1 MEKSRQITIK
11 DVAARSGVAI
21 STVSRVINDRG
32 LVSPETRERVQ
43 KAAHDLGYVRNSMAA
58 SMKSGN
64 SNMIVVIIP
73 DLVNDF
79 FSAVV
84 QGVEEVVS
92 AYGYS
97 TLFFTTGESPEKEKK
112 FFMGELGNL
121 VDGAVLIPSIDDFNF
136 YYSLKKNVVLVDRTL
151 GSLDSVVIDNYRGA
165 FLATEE
171 LLRAGHKKIGIING
185 DRGRDFTICTN
196 RMDGYLAAMKQYQV
210 PVQDSYVLYGPWYQE
225 SGYELTRQLMEL
237 PDPPTAIFA
246 ANNQISIG
254 CMNYLI
260 EHDIQIGRDIS
271 LVAFDDSL
279 LARTITPK
287 VTVIERPT
295 IDMGRIAGQILMDN
309 LKGNG
314 SCGQKRH
321 MMDVKLIRRNSVVR
335 LNEKTGESGKS
346 S

>member
-1 MEKSRQITIK
+1 MAKSRQITIK

-43 KAAHDLGYVRNSMAA
+43 QAAHELGYVRNSMAA
-58 SMKSGN
+58 SMKSGT

-84 QGVEEVVS
+84 QGVEESVS

-97 TLFFTTGESPEKEKK
+97 TLIFTTGESPEKEKG
-112 FFMGELGNL
+112 FFVGELGNL
-121 VDGAVLIPSIDDFNF
+121 VDGAVLVPSIDDFHF
-136 YYSLKKNVVLVDRTL
+136 YHDLEKPVVLVDRTL
-151 GSLDSVVIDNYRGA
+151 GSLDSVVINNYRGS

-171 LLRAGHKKIGIING
+171 LIRAGHKKIAIING

-196 RMDGYLAAMKQYQV
+196 RMDGYLAAMQQYHV
-210 PVQDSYVLYGPWYQE
+210 PVNDAYVLYGPWYQE

-254 CMNYLI
+254 CINYLI
-260 EHDIQIGRDIS
+260 EHEIPIGPGVS

-279 LARTITPK
+279 LARTMTPK
-287 VTVIERPT
+287 ITVIERPT
-295 IDMGRIAGQILMDN
+295 IEMGRIAGKILMEN
-309 LKGNG
+309 LRGEEPA
-314 SCGQKRH
+314 GQRRH
-321 MMDVKLIRRNSVVR
+321 MMDVRLIRRNSVVPPR
-335 LNEKTGESGKS
+335 EEA
-346 S
+346 

>member
-1 MEKSRQITIK
+1 MAKSRQITIK

>member
-1 MEKSRQITIK
+1 M
-11 DVAARSGVAI
+11 
-21 STVSRVINDRG
+21 
-32 LVSPETRERVQ
+32 
-43 KAAHDLGYVRNSMAA
+43 
-58 SMKSGN
+58 
-64 SNMIVVIIP
+64 
-73 DLVNDF
+73 
-79 FSAVV
+79 
-84 QGVEEVVS
+84 
-92 AYGYS
+92 
-97 TLFFTTGESPEKEKK
+97 
-112 FFMGELGNL
+112 
-121 VDGAVLIPSIDDFNF
+121 DGAVLIPSIDDFNF

>member
-1 MEKSRQITIK
+1 MAKSRQITIK

-136 YYSLKKNVVLVDRTL
+136 Y
-151 GSLDSVVIDNYRGA
+151 
-165 FLATEE
+165 
-171 LLRAGHKKIGIING
+171 
-185 DRGRDFTICTN
+185 
-196 RMDGYLAAMKQYQV
+196 
-210 PVQDSYVLYGPWYQE
+210 
-225 SGYELTRQLMEL
+225 
-237 PDPPTAIFA
+237 
-246 ANNQISIG
+246 
-254 CMNYLI
+254 
-260 EHDIQIGRDIS
+260 
-271 LVAFDDSL
+271 
-279 LARTITPK
+279 
-287 VTVIERPT
+287 
-295 IDMGRIAGQILMDN
+295 
-309 LKGNG
+309 
-314 SCGQKRH
+314 
-321 MMDVKLIRRNSVVR
+321 
-335 LNEKTGESGKS
+335 
-346 S
+346 